1 MLLKIRKLFCV
12 GIGYDMA
19 AGASVQILSV
29 KAPLWI
35 CPNMISVVMLLTQ
48 CPTTVTR
55 DL

>member
-29 KAPLWI
+29 TATLDMSKYDI
-35 CPNMISVVMLLTQ
+35 CGDATDTMSNNS
-48 CPTTVTR
+48 
-55 DL
+55 D